1 MKNKQFKRIV
11 SLVLAV
17 IVICSVSVVA
27 MADTKTV
34 SVVVKSGDTLYSICN
49 QYGINYYKSKDTIM
63 RLNNYSDSRML
74 DKIKAGSTI
83 LLPVSSTSSSSTSNI
98 RVVSTA
104 VSTTQKSGPV
114 SLVAGTAS
122 GMSAGDKVAY
132 YLVLYS
138 IKSGDTLIS
147 LYSQWGMDYSTYQSQ
162 IKSLNGLSDLNKL
175 TVGKMLY
182 LPVNRS
188 DIAGVANYAIIE
200 HTITSG
206 ETVYGICSTYGLDYN
221 KASLSLQCF
230 NRGMDFAKI
239 RVGQKLYIPVSITA
253 SSSTTGSAASAVASY
268 SSYGT
273 VTVLPFATATTTTTT
288 ATTPAAAGTIPAVT
302 SVNASVSLP
311 TSTVYDGYAVVMSS
325 NGYLALRLENPS
337 IDVNVAYTTQSLA
350 NYSPRPGDY
359 VHVVFTP
366 TDFLLVSVQYIYNV
380 FTGK

>member
-17 IVICSVSVVA
+17 IVICSMSVVA

-83 LLPVSSTSSSSTSNI
+83 LLPVSSTSNSSSSNI

-104 VSTTQKSGPV
+104 ASTTQKSGPV

-122 GMSAGDKVAY
+122 SMSAGDKVAY

-206 ETVYGICSTYGLDYN
+206 ETVYGICSGYGLDYN

-253 SSSTTGSAASAVASY
+253 STSTTGSAASAAASY

-273 VTVLPFATATTTTTT
+273 VTVLPTATTTTTT

-302 SVNASVSLP
+302 SVNSSVSLP

-337 IDVNVAYTTQSLA
+337 VDVNVAYTTQSLA

>member
-11 SLVLAV
+11 SLLLAV
-17 IVICSVSVVA
+17 IVICSMSAVA

-83 LLPVSSTSSSSTSNI
+83 ILPVSSTSSSSSSNI
-98 RVVSTA
+98 RVVTTAASTM
-104 VSTTQKSGPV
+104 QKSGPV

-122 GMSAGDKVAY
+122 GISAGDKVAY

-206 ETVYGICSTYGLDYN
+206 ETVYGICSAYGLDYN

-253 SSSTTGSAASAVASY
+253 SSSPTGSAASAVASY

-273 VTVLPFATATTTTTT
+273 VTVLPIATTTTT

-302 SVNASVSLP
+302 SVNATVSLP

-337 IDVNVAYTTQSLA
+337 IDVNVAYTAQSLA

-380 FTGK
+380 FTGR

>member
-17 IVICSVSVVA
+17 IVICSMSVVA

-83 LLPVSSTSSSSTSNI
+83 LLPVSSTASSSTSNI
-98 RVVSTA
+98 RVVNTAASTA
-104 VSTTQKSGPV
+104 QKSGPV

-122 GMSAGDKVAY
+122 NMSAGDKVAY

-147 LYSQWGMDYSTYQSQ
+147 LYSQWGMDFSTYQSQ
-162 IKSLNGLSDLNKL
+162 IKSLNGLTDLNKL

-188 DIAGVANYAIIE
+188 DIAGAANYAIIE

-206 ETVYGICSTYGLDYN
+206 ETVYGICSGYGLDYN

-253 SSSTTGSAASAVASY
+253 SSSAVSNATSAIASY

-273 VTVLPFATATTTTTT
+273 ATVLPIATTTTTT

-302 SVNASVSLP
+302 SVNASASLP
-311 TSTVYDGYAVVMSS
+311 TSTVYNGYAVVLSS
-325 NGYLALRLENPS
+325 NGYLSLRLENPS
-337 IDVNVAYTTQSLA
+337 IDVNVAYTAQSLA

-366 TDFLLVSVQYIYNV
+366 TDFLLVSAQYVYNV

>member
-11 SLVLAV
+11 SLLLAV
-17 IVICSVSVVA
+17 IVICSMSAVA

-83 LLPVSSTSSSSTSNI
+83 ILPVSSTSSSSSSNI
-98 RVVSTA
+98 RVVTTAASTM
-104 VSTTQKSGPV
+104 QKSGPV

-122 GMSAGDKVAY
+122 GISAGDKVAY

-206 ETVYGICSTYGLDYN
+206 ETVYGICSAYGLDYN

-273 VTVLPFATATTTTTT
+273 VTVLPIATTTTT

-302 SVNASVSLP
+302 SVNATVSLP

-337 IDVNVAYTTQSLA
+337 IDVNVAYTAQSLA

-380 FTGK
+380 FTGR

>member
-11 SLVLAV
+11 SLLLAV

-83 LLPVSSTSSSSTSNI
+83 ILPVSSTSSSSSSNI
-98 RVVSTA
+98 RVVTTSA
-104 VSTTQKSGPV
+104 STTQKSGPV

-206 ETVYGICSTYGLDYN
+206 ETVYGICSAYGLDYN

-273 VTVLPFATATTTTTT
+273 VTVLPIATTTTT

-302 SVNASVSLP
+302 SVNATVSLP

-337 IDVNVAYTTQSLA
+337 IDVNVAYTAQSLA

>member
-11 SLVLAV
+11 SLLLAV
-17 IVICSVSVVA
+17 IVICSMSAVA

-83 LLPVSSTSSSSTSNI
+83 ILPVSSTSSSSSSNI
-98 RVVSTA
+98 RVVTTAASTM
-104 VSTTQKSGPV
+104 QKSGPV

-122 GMSAGDKVAY
+122 GISAGDKVAY

-206 ETVYGICSTYGLDYN
+206 ETVYGICSAYGLDYN

-273 VTVLPFATATTTTTT
+273 VTVLPIATTTTT
-288 ATTPAAAGTIPAVT
+288 ATTPAVAGTIPAVT
-302 SVNASVSLP
+302 SVNATVSLP

-337 IDVNVAYTTQSLA
+337 IDVNVAYTAQSLA

-380 FTGK
+380 FTGR

>member
-11 SLVLAV
+11 SLLLAV
-17 IVICSVSVVA
+17 IVICSMSAVA

-83 LLPVSSTSSSSTSNI
+83 ILPVSSTSSSSSSNI
-98 RVVSTA
+98 RVVTTAASTM
-104 VSTTQKSGPV
+104 QKSGPV

-122 GMSAGDKVAY
+122 GISAGDKVAY

-206 ETVYGICSTYGLDYN
+206 ETVYGICSAYGLDYN

-253 SSSTTGSAASAVASY
+253 SSSPTGSAASAVASY

-273 VTVLPFATATTTTTT
+273 VTVLPIATTTTT

-302 SVNASVSLP
+302 SVNATVSLP

-337 IDVNVAYTTQSLA
+337 IDVNVAYTAQSLA

>member
-11 SLVLAV
+11 SLLLAV
-17 IVICSVSVVA
+17 IVICSMSAVA

-83 LLPVSSTSSSSTSNI
+83 ILPVSSTSSSSSSNI
-98 RVVSTA
+98 RVVTTAASTM
-104 VSTTQKSGPV
+104 QKSGPV

-122 GMSAGDKVAY
+122 GISAGDKVAY

-206 ETVYGICSTYGLDYN
+206 ETVYGICSAYGLDYN

-337 IDVNVAYTTQSLA
+337 IDVNVAYTAQSLA